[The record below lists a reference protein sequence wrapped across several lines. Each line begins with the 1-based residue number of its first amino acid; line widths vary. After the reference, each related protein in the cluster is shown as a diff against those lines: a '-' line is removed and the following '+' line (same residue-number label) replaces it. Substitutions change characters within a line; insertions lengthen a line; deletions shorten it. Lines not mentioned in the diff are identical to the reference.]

1 MILDRHPAVS
11 MATTGRTT
19 SSAEFL
25 LASDPG
31 TTMARATMAA
41 AITAEGTTDE
51 ATMGVVDMAPDTDT
65 IIDRDTATVAVMAAD
80 TTAGITAGAV
90 AGTAT
95 VDITAGAAVITDSAG
110 GTVAGAVATAEAVD
124 MAAVTGDTAKFPA
137 PRSFWRSE
145 IVSSFRAGSV
155 GSSLF
160 RIF

>member
-1 MILDRHPAVS
+1 
-11 MATTGRTT
+11 
-19 SSAEFL
+19 
-25 LASDPG
+25 
-31 TTMARATMAA
+31 MAA

-95 VDITAGAAVITDSAG
+95 VDITAGAAVITDSAV
-110 GTVAGAVATAEAVD
+110 GTVDGVAGTAVEDPTAAAMVDHTVAVAGAVATAEAVD

-160 RIF
+160 RIFSGIANQFLDPE

>member
-11 MATTGRTT
+11 MATIRTIRMPALLTAITGRTT

-41 AITAEGTTDE
+41 ATTDE

-95 VDITAGAAVITDSAG
+95 VDITAGAAVITDSAV
-110 GTVAGAVATAEAVD
+110 GTVDGVAGTAVEDPTA
-124 MAAVTGDTAKFPA
+124 AAM
-137 PRSFWRSE
+137 
-145 IVSSFRAGSV
+145 
-155 GSSLF
+155 
-160 RIF
+160 